1 MFVKKCS
8 EKLCSQECLI
18 CSQKVFWWIGLFEV
32 QSGLLK
38 KVDSILDSTQPPPSG
53 AHHAQVVH
61 RCHLRP
67 FNYVALRRSPPSE
80 TATSTKTPSHAQC
93 SVRHNTRSSCKTA
106 ANIQVHQRIY
116 SCAYRW
122 VLTYPF
128 CSRWCCYSSAWV
140 CERDSLMLLSLFFL
154 WEISLPLLHRW
165 PTLVARTRPGAG
177 RHPLSS
183 ITSQQQC
190 CE

>member
-1 MFVKKCS
+1 MAARAMR
-8 EKLCSQECLI
+8 I
-18 CSQKVFWWIGLFEV
+18 IGLQPPRPLTNTPTCSSV

-53 AHHAQVVH
+53 AHHAQVVR

-67 FNYVALRRSPPSE
+67 FNYAALRRSSPSE
-80 TATSTKTPSHAQC
+80 TATSTKTPPHAQC

-106 ANIQVHQRIY
+106 ANIQI
-116 SCAYRW
+116 
-122 VLTYPF
+122 
-128 CSRWCCYSSAWV
+128 SS
-140 CERDSLMLLSLFFL
+140 
-154 WEISLPLLHRW
+154 PLLHRW
-165 PTLVARTRPGAG
+165 PTPAARTRPGAG